1 MTHAAE
7 QADHSPTQGLCVTRQ
22 HGDEALH
29 RAAVMAVD
37 YRGDVTLELIT
48 GDPIACFVFD
58 CTHKSVRYM
67 TANGDRE
74 QRALDQIHAVRFSGK
89 DTAAGMTFDRWIAR
103 YVERTLAGDD
113 ASLHESEDG

>member
-7 QADHSPTQGLCVTRQ
+7 QADHSPAQGLSVTRND
-22 HGDEALH
+22 GNEALQ
-29 RAAVMAVD
+29 RALAMAVD
-37 YRGDVTLELIT
+37 YRGDITLEPLS

-74 QRALDQIHAVRFSGK
+74 QRAIDQIHAVRFSGK
-89 DTAAGMTFDRWIAR
+89 DTAAGMTFDRWIER
-103 YVERTLAGDD
+103 YVQRTLAGDD
-113 ASLHESEDG
+113 TSLHESEDA